1 MPKKEA
7 EVVIEKSSFAS
18 NIIGLQNKMNHALI
32 VCVCLTNNEAENQS
46 TTNYSSSSSS

>member
-18 NIIGLQNKMNHALI
+18 NIIGLQNKMNHVFDI
-32 VCVCLTNNEAENQS
+32 VCLPEKP
-46 TTNYSSSSSS
+46 